1 MSSDDV
7 QIRKARSADFE
18 GVFRLFQQLH
28 EKKNLD
34 RDKVRSF
41 YETLLASALHR
52 AWVAR
57 LDGKIVG
64 YADVVFRTYHYAFE
78 FVARLETVVVE
89 EAVRR
94 KGIGSALIQVCLEE
108 AKANGCNVLE
118 FDSAAERTEAHQ
130 FYEKHGFAKR
140 GHLFWKHL

>member
-7 QIRKARSADFE
+7 QIREARPADFE

-41 YETLLASALHR
+41 YETLLASAIHQ
-52 AWVAR
+52 AWVAS
-57 LDGKIVG
+57 LDGKIIG

-78 FVARLETVVVE
+78 FVARLETIIVE
-89 EAVRR
+89 ETVRR
-94 KGIGSALIQVCLEE
+94 NGIGSALMQVCLEE
-108 AKANGCNVLE
+108 ARAHGCTVLE
-118 FDSAAERTEAHQ
+118 FDSAVERTEAHR
-130 FYEKHGFAKR
+130 FYEKHGFSTR
-140 GHLFWKHL
+140 GHLFWKQL